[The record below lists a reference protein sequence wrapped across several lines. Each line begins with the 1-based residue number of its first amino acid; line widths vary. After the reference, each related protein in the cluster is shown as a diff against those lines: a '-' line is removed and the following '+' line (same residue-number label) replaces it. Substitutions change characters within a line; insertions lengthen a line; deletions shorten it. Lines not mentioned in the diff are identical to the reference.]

1 MQHMTSFKNTAL
13 FQDQL
18 HRFVFD
24 NTPIRGNTVRLQ
36 DTYNRALQHVAY
48 PPALKNALGE
58 LMAAAA
64 LLAATL
70 KLENGALILQIQG
83 QGPLSLLVVECSA
96 SLEMRATAKW
106 QGEINQQSF
115 SELVG
120 NGHFVI
126 TLDPKDGG
134 QTYQGIVPIEGDS
147 ISEVLQNYMQR
158 SEQIETRIWL
168 ACDQQ
173 SAAGMLLQKLPDL
186 PEQDADAW
194 ARTGYLAETITD
206 QELMTLSAETLLTRL
221 FHEEDVRLF
230 EPRNIC
236 FRCSCSRKNV
246 GNMLKMLGASE
257 IESIIAE
264 RGEIE
269 VNCDFCNAAY
279 VFDKVD
285 AEQLFAADIMPPVSK
300 TKH

>member
-1 MQHMTSFKNTAL
+1 MTAYTKD
-13 FQDQL
+13 QDQL
-18 HRFVFD
+18 FRFVFD
-24 NTPIRGNTVRLQ
+24 NTPIRGNTVRLHQ
-36 DTYNRALQHVAY
+36 TFNNALQHESY
-48 PPALKNALGE
+48 PPVLRAALGE

-70 KLENGALILQIQG
+70 KLDNGALILQIQG
-83 QGPLSLLVVECSA
+83 KGPLNLLVVECSA
-96 SLEMRATAKW
+96 SLKMRATAKW
-106 QGEINQQSF
+106 KGELEDLSF
-115 SELVG
+115 VELVG

-134 QTYQGIVPIEGDS
+134 QTYQGIVPVEGDS

-168 ACDQQ
+168 ACDQT
-173 SAAGMLLQKLPDL
+173 SASGMLLQKLPDL

-194 ARTGYLAETITD
+194 ARTGFLAETLT
-206 QELMTLSAETLLTRL
+206 QEELISLPAETILTRL

-230 EPRNIC
+230 EPRQIS
-236 FRCSCSRKNV
+236 FHCSCSRKNV
-246 GNMLKMLGASE
+246 GNMLKMLGQEEVA
-257 IESIIAE
+257 SIIQE

-279 VFDKVD
+279 VFDPVD
-285 AEQLFAADIMPPVSK
+285 AEQLFAADVTPPTSK
-300 TKH
+300 SKH

>member
-1 MQHMTSFKNTAL
+1 MTAYTKD
-13 FQDQL
+13 QDQL
-18 HRFVFD
+18 FRFLFD
-24 NTPIRGNTVRLQ
+24 NTPIRGNTVRLHQ
-36 DTYNRALQHVAY
+36 TFNNALQHESY
-48 PPALKNALGE
+48 PPVLRAALGE

-70 KLENGALILQIQG
+70 KLDNGALILQIQG
-83 QGPLSLLVVECSA
+83 KGPLNLLVVECSA
-96 SLEMRATAKW
+96 SLQMRATAKW
-106 QGEINQQSF
+106 KGELEDLSF
-115 SELVG
+115 VELVG

-134 QTYQGIVPIEGDS
+134 QTYQGIVPVEGDS

-168 ACDQQ
+168 ACDQS
-173 SAAGMLLQKLPDL
+173 SASGMLLQKLPDL

-194 ARTGYLAETITD
+194 ARTGFLAETLTPE
-206 QELMTLSAETLLTRL
+206 ELISLPAETILTRL

-230 EPRNIC
+230 EPRQIS
-236 FRCSCSRKNV
+236 FHCSCSRKNV
-246 GNMLKMLGASE
+246 SKMLKMLGQEEVA
-257 IESIIAE
+257 SIIQE

-279 VFDKVD
+279 VFDPVD
-285 AEQLFAADIMPPVSK
+285 AEQLFAADVTPPTSK
-300 TKH
+300 SKH

>member
-1 MQHMTSFKNTAL
+1 MRPMTTLNTPST
-13 FQDQL
+13 DQL

-24 NTPIRGNTVRLQ
+24 NTPIRGNTVHLDHTFR
-36 DTYNRALQHVAY
+36 TALQHVEY
-48 PPALKNALGE
+48 PATLKTKLGE

-83 QGPLSLLVVECSA
+83 KGPLNLLVVECSA
-96 SLEMRATAKW
+96 TLEMRATAKW
-106 QGEINQQSF
+106 QGEIDNKSF

-120 NGHFVI
+120 AGHFVI

-147 ISEVLQNYMQR
+147 ISEILQNYMQR

-168 ACDQQ
+168 ASDENI
-173 SAAGMLLQKLPDL
+173 AAGMLLQKLPDL

-194 ARTGYLAETITD
+194 ARTGFLAETITD
-206 QELMTLSAETLLTRL
+206 EELITLPAETLLTRL

-230 EPRNIC
+230 DPRDIH

-246 GNMLKMLGASE
+246 SNMLKMLGQAE
-257 IESIIAE
+257 VDSIIEE

-269 VNCDFCNAAY
+269 VNCDFCNAGY

-285 AEQLFAADIMPPVSK
+285 AEQLFAAEITPPISK

>member
-1 MQHMTSFKNTAL
+1 MRAMMKNPD
-13 FQDQL
+13 QDLL
-18 HRFVFD
+18 HRFLFE
-24 NTPIRGNTVRLQ
+24 NTPIRGNTVHLNN
-36 DTYNRALQHVAY
+36 TYNIALQHTDY
-48 PPALKNALGE
+48 PPILKNALGE

-83 QGPLSLLVVECSA
+83 KGPLNLLVVECSA
-96 SLEMRATAKW
+96 DLEMRATAKW
-106 QGEINQQSF
+106 EGEITELSF
-115 SELVG
+115 KDLVG

-134 QTYQGIVPIEGDS
+134 QTYQGIVPVEGVS
-147 ISEVLQNYMQR
+147 ISQILENYMQR

-168 ACDQQ
+168 ACDHQ

-194 ARTGYLAETITD
+194 ARTGFLAETVTNEELITLPT
-206 QELMTLSAETLLTRL
+206 ERLLTRL
-221 FHEEDVRLF
+221 FHEEDLRLF
-230 EPRNIC
+230 DPKNIVFKC
-236 FRCSCSRKNV
+236 TCSRSNV
-246 GNMLKMLGASE
+246 SNMLKMLGAE
-257 IESIIAE
+257 EVESIIAE
-264 RGEIE
+264 RGKIE
-269 VNCDFCNAAY
+269 VNCDFCNASY

-285 AEQLFAADIMPPVSK
+285 AEQLFAADITPPVSK

>member
-1 MQHMTSFKNTAL
+1 MTTFKNTAL
-13 FQDQL
+13 SQDQL

-285 AEQLFAADIMPPVSK
+285 AEQLFAADITPPVSK

>member
-1 MQHMTSFKNTAL
+1 MRRMKNTT
-13 FQDQL
+13 QDQL

-24 NTPIRGNTVRLQ
+24 NTPIRGNTVQLNN
-36 DTYNRALQHVAY
+36 TFNIALQHTDY
-48 PPALKNALGE
+48 PPLLKAALGE

-83 QGPLSLLVVECSA
+83 KGPLNLLVVECSA
-96 SLEMRATAKW
+96 DMEMRATAKW
-106 QGEINQQSF
+106 QGEIDNQSF
-115 SELVG
+115 NALVG

-147 ISEVLQNYMQR
+147 ISQILENYMQR

-168 ACDQQ
+168 ACNQNI
-173 SAAGMLLQKLPDL
+173 AAGMLLQKLPDL

-194 ARTGYLAETITD
+194 ARTGFLAETITD
-206 QELMTLSAETLLTRL
+206 EELITLPAETLLTRL

-230 EPRNIC
+230 DPRNIV
-236 FRCSCSRKNV
+236 FKCSCSRKNV
-246 GNMLKMLGASE
+246 SNMLKMLGQAE
-257 IESIIAE
+257 VDSIIEE

-285 AEQLFAADIMPPVSK
+285 ADQLFATEITPPPSK

>member
-1 MQHMTSFKNTAL
+1 MLSMTTSKNTAL
-13 FQDQL
+13 LNDQL
-18 HRFVFD
+18 HPFVFE

-36 DTYNRALQHVAY
+36 DTYNTALQHVDY
-48 PPALKNALGE
+48 PPLLKNALGE

-70 KLENGALILQIQG
+70 KLENGALVLQIQG
-83 QGPLSLLVVECSA
+83 KGPLNLLVVECSA
-96 SLEMRATAKW
+96 TLEMRATAKW
-106 QGEINQQSF
+106 QGEIHNLSF
-115 SELVG
+115 TELVG
-120 NGHFVI
+120 SGHFVI

-147 ISEVLQNYMQR
+147 ISEILQNYMER

-168 ACDQQ
+168 ACNHQA
-173 SAAGMLLQKLPDL
+173 AAGMLLQKLPDL
-186 PEQDADAW
+186 PDQDEDAW
-194 ARTGYLAETITD
+194 ARTGFLAETITEE
-206 QELMTLSAETLLTRL
+206 ELITLPAETLLTRL
-221 FHEEDVRLF
+221 FHQEDVRLF
-230 EPRNIC
+230 DPRNIY

-246 GNMLKMLGASE
+246 SNMLKMLGSTE
-257 IESIIAE
+257 VDSIIEE

-279 VFDKVD
+279 VFDKMD
-285 AEQLFAADIMPPVSK
+285 AEQLFAADITPPVSK

>member
-1 MQHMTSFKNTAL
+1 MTKTNHDL
-13 FQDQL
+13 L

-24 NTPIRGNTVRLQ
+24 NTPIRGNTVHLNN
-36 DTYNRALQHVAY
+36 TFNIALQHTHY
-48 PPALKNALGE
+48 PPLLKAALGE

-70 KLENGALILQIQG
+70 KLNNGALILQIQG
-83 QGPLSLLVVECSA
+83 KGPLNLLVVECSA
-96 SLEMRATAKW
+96 EMEMRATAKW
-106 QGEINQQSF
+106 QGEINNQSF

-120 NGHFVI
+120 DGHFVI

-134 QTYQGIVPIEGDS
+134 QTYQGIVPIEGES
-147 ISEVLQNYMQR
+147 IGEILQNYMQR

-194 ARTGYLAETITD
+194 ARTGFLAETITD
-206 QELMTLSAETLLTRL
+206 EELIDLPAETLLTRL

-230 EPRNIC
+230 DPRSVV
-236 FRCSCSRKNV
+236 FKCSCSRKNV
-246 GNMLKMLGASE
+246 SSMLKMLGQEEVA
-257 IESIIAE
+257 SIIEE

-279 VFDKVD
+279 VFDPID
-285 AEQLFAADIMPPVSK
+285 AEQLFAADITPPSSK
-300 TKH
+300 SKH